1 MDKVFNSAKKV
12 YRDNYLEYKLTNDPK
27 YKTASDSAIETMKK
41 VITNLKSQTH
51 GTKDI
56 ASKIVREKDLMR
68 DLPDDSIIQNIPS
81 LSSRYITL
89 GIMSIVAFGLMVV

>member
-27 YKTASDSAIETMKK
+27 YKTASDSAVETMKK

-51 GTKDI
+51 GTKNI
-56 ASKIVREKDLMR
+56 ASKIIQEKDLIR
-68 DLPDDSIIQNIPS
+68 DLPDNSIIQTTTS

-89 GIMSIVAFGLMVV
+89 GVMSIVSFGLMVV

>member
-27 YKTASDSAIETMKK
+27 YKTASDSAVETMKK
-41 VITNLKSQTH
+41 VITNLKSQTR
-51 GTKDI
+51 GTKNI
-56 ASKIVREKDLMR
+56 ASKIVQEKDLLR
-68 DLPDDSIIQNIPS
+68 DLPDDSAIQNIPS